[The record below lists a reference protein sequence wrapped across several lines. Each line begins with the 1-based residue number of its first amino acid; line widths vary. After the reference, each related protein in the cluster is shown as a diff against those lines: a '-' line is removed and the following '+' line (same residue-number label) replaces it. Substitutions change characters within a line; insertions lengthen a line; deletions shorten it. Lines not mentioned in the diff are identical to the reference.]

1 MIGVGVGSVSIVGA
15 GPGDPDLI
23 TVKALKRLR
32 SADVIMYDH
41 LVSEELLQY
50 VSPRTMLVYCGK
62 SPGHHAMPQDEIN
75 KRLIDYALE
84 GKRVV
89 RLKGGET
96 PLCLDAE
103 EKRRLSLLSEE
114 SLIRSFR
121 GLLLRW
127 VPRRCPIFL

>member
-23 TVKALKRLR
+23 TVKALKKLR
-32 SADVIMYDH
+32 TADVIMYDR

-50 VSPRTMLVYCGK
+50 ASPRTMLVYCGK

-89 RLKGGET
+89 RLKGGR
-96 PLCLDAE
+96 PLCAWT
-103 EKRRLSLLSEE
+103 RR
-114 SLIRSFR
+114 RR
-121 GLLLRW
+121 GA
-127 VPRRCPIFL
+127 